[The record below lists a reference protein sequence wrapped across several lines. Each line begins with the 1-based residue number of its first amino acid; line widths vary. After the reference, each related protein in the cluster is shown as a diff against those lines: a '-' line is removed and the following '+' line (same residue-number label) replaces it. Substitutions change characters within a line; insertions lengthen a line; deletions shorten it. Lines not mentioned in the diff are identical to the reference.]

1 MSDEI
6 LCKLKKV
13 MYKIKPH
20 EDIKLE
26 HTFKEDLEYDSLDM
40 ITFYFDAE
48 KAFHIE
54 IPESDLLQYELTTVK
69 QFIDYIQG
77 KLP

>member
-6 LCKLKKV
+6 FYTVKKV

-20 EDIKLE
+20 EDVRFE

-40 ITFYFDAE
+40 ITLYFDTE
-48 KAFHIE
+48 KTFNIE
-54 IPESDLLQYELTTVK
+54 IFESDLLEYELTTVK
-69 QFIDYIQG
+69 QFIDYIQE
-77 KLP
+77 KLA

>member
-6 LCKLKKV
+6 LYKLKKV

-20 EDIKLE
+20 ENVKLE

-40 ITFYFDAE
+40 ITFYFDTE
-48 KAFHIE
+48 KAFNIE
-54 IPESDLLQYELTTVK
+54 ILESDISQYELTTVK

-77 KLP
+77 KLA